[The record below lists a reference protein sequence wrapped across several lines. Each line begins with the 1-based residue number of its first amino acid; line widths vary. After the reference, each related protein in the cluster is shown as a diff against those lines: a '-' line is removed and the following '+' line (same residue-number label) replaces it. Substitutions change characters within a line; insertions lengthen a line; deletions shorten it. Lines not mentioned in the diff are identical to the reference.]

1 MAKKAL
7 GRGLASLIPP
17 HRAAAAD
24 RLPDDA
30 DTAYT
35 LPRKKSGA
43 RKTEQRSTIS
53 TPAGAEFPAGEGD
66 RVLQLDIELVEP
78 NPDQPRKDF
87 STESLAEL
95 AASIKTYGIIQPL
108 VVRERHEGD
117 LVRYQIIAGE
127 RRYRAAKMA
136 GFQQLPVIIKNLDE
150 SENLEVALV
159 ENIQRED
166 LNIIERAEAYRLL
179 MSRFGLTQQEVA
191 DRVGK
196 SRESV
201 ANTVRMLNLPRQ
213 IIEALRNAIITFA
226 EAKILL
232 YLKEPDLELAAF
244 EKLVHKK
251 LNIQELE
258 SEVRKMIKQSQVP
271 FAAKPRIDRFDPEVR
286 SIAAH
291 MEERLGTNVDL
302 RYRQGRG
309 QVVIHFYSKEE
320 LEEIARKMQ

>member
-7 GRGLASLIPP
+7 GRGLASLIPLHDTTAADQLPDDTDAAYMPPQKQSSVHSAP
-17 HRAAAAD
+17 HRSAPAAAD
-24 RLPDDA
+24 
-30 DTAYT
+30 
-35 LPRKKSGA
+35 
-43 RKTEQRSTIS
+43 
-53 TPAGAEFPAGEGD
+53 AEVPAGE
-66 RVLQLDIELVEP
+66 RVFQLAIELVEP

-87 STESLAEL
+87 SAESLAEL

-108 VVRERHEGD
+108 VVREQRDGD
-117 LVRYQIIAGE
+117 VVRYQIIAGE
-127 RRYRAAKMA
+127 RRYRAAKLA
-136 GFQQLPVIIKNLDE
+136 GLTQLPAIVKNLDD

-213 IIEALRNAIITFA
+213 IIEALRNNVITFA

-251 LNIQELE
+251 WNTQELE
-258 SEVRKMIKQSQVP
+258 SEVRKMIKQAQVP

-286 SIAAH
+286 NIAAH
-291 MEERLGTNVDL
+291 IEELLGTNVDL